1 MPVARGPYARPKLY
15 LARIFFVALALA
27 SFAGTIGAQAVPT
40 QAQQETQKYAE
51 LPNFRQVGERLYR
64 GGQPLPGGVE
74 KLAALG
80 VNTIINLRRRD
91 AHTRAEE
98 AAALALGMRYFNLE
112 MPAWGRPTRA
122 KVGRVLGIIE
132 APESG
137 RVFVHCR
144 DGVDRTGTIVACYRI
159 AQEGWA
165 ADEAVAEARRMGMRG
180 IQFWM
185 RDFVEDFGE
194 RRGRDASGAFVWG
207 REDSGEDFRDRL
219 GAGARVGELG
229 LRKGQSATAGAMR
242 KSFRAARHAIRKGGG
257 SLKRVFAGR
266 A

>member
-1 MPVARGPYARPKLY
+1 MPAARGPHARPKLY
-15 LARIFFVALALA
+15 LAGVLFVALALIP
-27 SFAGTIGAQAVPT
+27 FAVEARGQGVPKQAV
-40 QAQQETQKYAE
+40 QEARKYAE
-51 LPNFRQVGERLYR
+51 LPNFGQVGERLYR

-98 AAALALGMRYFNLE
+98 KAARSLGMRYFNLE
-112 MPAWGRPTRA
+112 MTAWGRPTREE
-122 KVGRVLGIIE
+122 VGRVLEIIE

-159 AQEGWA
+159 AHEGWA
-165 ADEAVAEARRMGMRG
+165 ADEAVAEARRLGMRG

-185 RDFVEDFGE
+185 RGFVEDFGE
-194 RRGRDASGAFVWG
+194 RRGRDASGASVSG
-207 REDSGEDFRDRL
+207 GEDSGEDFKDRL

-229 LRKGQSATAGAMR
+229 LRKGQSATTGAVR
-242 KSFRAARHAIRKGGG
+242 KSFRAAGHAIRKGGG
-257 SLKRVFAGR
+257 SLKRIFAGR

>member
-1 MPVARGPYARPKLY
+1 MPVAKSQPARPKLY
-15 LARIFFVALALA
+15 LARVFFVAFALA
-27 SFAGTIGAQAVPT
+27 SFAGAARAQDAPT
-40 QAQQETQKYAE
+40 HARQEARKYAE

-80 VNTIINLRRRD
+80 VNTVINLRRRD
-91 AHTRAEE
+91 THTRAEE
-98 AAALALGMRYFNLE
+98 SAALALGMRYFNLE
-112 MPAWGRPTRA
+112 MPVWGRPTRA
-122 KVGRVLGIIE
+122 EVRRVLEIIE

-137 RVFVHCR
+137 RVFIHCR

-159 AQEGWA
+159 AHEGWA
-165 ADEAVAEARRMGMRG
+165 ADEAVAEARRLGMRG

-194 RRGRDASGAFVWG
+194 RRGREASGVSVSG
-207 REDSGEDFRDRL
+207 KEDSSEDFKDRL

-229 LRKGQSATAGAMR
+229 LRKGQSATTGAVR
-242 KSFRAARHAIRKGGG
+242 KSFRAAGHAIRKGSG
-257 SLKRVFAGR
+257 SLKRIFAGR